1 MRKLEIS
8 ASMKKRIANTLPK
21 LNEYQRKRYLA
32 AEAKAIGYGG
42 ISLVSREVGTSR
54 QTLTEGVQELD
65 DPNAEIIVQGRS
77 RKPGGGRK
85 PIWESHPSILEALK
99 ELVSAHT
106 KGDPMNL
113 LTWTNKSLRTLQQEL
128 KEKGYEVS
136 HSVVGKLLKK
146 LGYSLQ
152 ANKKTLTTTKS
163 HPDRDKQF
171 EHINTE
177 TKKATEAGNP
187 VLSIDAKKKEKV
199 GNFKNDG
206 KTYQEKETPVEVLDH
221 DFPIP
226 ALGKVTPY
234 GVYDIFR
241 NQGFVNVG
249 ISADT
254 AMFAVESLRRWWY
267 AEGNV
272 TYGKAQEIVITADCG
287 GSNGNR
293 SRLWKR
299 EIQEFADEIGKPIK
313 ILHYP
318 PGTSKWNKIEHR
330 LFSFISINWQGV
342 PLISTAIIL
351 SLIGATTTKT
361 GLAVTCMLDENTYE
375 KGLKVSDEEL
385 STINITPHDFHGEW
399 NYTIKP
405 NTS

>member
-1 MRKLEIS
+1 MRRLES
-8 ASMKKRIANTLPK
+8 TDSMKERLANTLPK
-21 LNEYQRKRYLA
+21 LNEYQRKIYLA

-42 ISLVSREVGTSR
+42 ISLVSRELGVSR
-54 QTLTEGVQELD
+54 RTLTEGVKELEN
-65 DPNAEIIVQGRS
+65 PNAKVIEQGRS

-85 PIWESHPSILEALK
+85 PIWESYPGILEELK
-99 ELVSAHT
+99 ELVTAHT
-106 KGDPMNL
+106 KGDPMSS
-113 LTWTNKSLRTLQQEL
+113 LTWTNKSLRTLQREL
-128 KEKGYEVS
+128 KPKGYEVS
-136 HSVVGKLLKK
+136 HRIVGIMLKK

-152 ANKKTLTTTKS
+152 ANKKTLTTTQS
-163 HPDRDKQF
+163 HPDRDAQF
-171 EHINTE
+171 EHINSE
-177 TKKATEAGNP
+177 TRKAIEAGNP

-199 GNFKNDG
+199 GNFKNNG
-206 KTYQEKETPVEVLDH
+206 KTYQEQKTPVEVLDH

-226 ALGKVTPY
+226 ELGKATPY

-254 AMFAVESLRRWWY
+254 AMFAVESLRRWWQ
-267 AEGNV
+267 AEGSI
-272 TYGKAQEIVITADCG
+272 TYRNAQEIVITADCG

-299 EIQEFADEIGKPIK
+299 EIQEFANEIGKPIK

-330 LFSFISINWQGV
+330 LFSFISINWQGI

-375 KGLKVSDEEL
+375 KGLKVSDGEL
-385 STINITPHDFHGEW
+385 SAINITPHEFHGEW
-399 NYTIKP
+399 NYTINP
-405 NTS
+405 DTT

>member
-1 MRKLEIS
+1 
-8 ASMKKRIANTLPK
+8 MKERLANTLPK
-21 LNEYQRKRYLA
+21 LNEYQRKIYLA

-42 ISLVSREVGTSR
+42 ISLVSRELGVSR
-54 QTLTEGVQELD
+54 RTLTEGVKELEN
-65 DPNAEIIVQGRS
+65 PNAKVIEQGRS

-85 PIWESHPSILEALK
+85 PIWESYPGILEELK
-99 ELVSAHT
+99 ELVTAHT
-106 KGDPMNL
+106 KGDPMSS
-113 LTWTNKSLRTLQQEL
+113 LTWTNKSLRTLQREL
-128 KEKGYEVS
+128 KPKGYEVS
-136 HSVVGKLLKK
+136 HRIVGIMLKK

-152 ANKKTLTTTKS
+152 ANKKTLTTTQS
-163 HPDRDKQF
+163 HPDRDAQF
-171 EHINTE
+171 EHINSE
-177 TKKATEAGNP
+177 TRKAIEAGNP

-199 GNFKNDG
+199 GNFKNNG
-206 KTYQEKETPVEVLDH
+206 KTYQEQKTPVEVLDH

-226 ALGKVTPY
+226 ELGKATPY

-254 AMFAVESLRRWWY
+254 AMFAVESLRRWWQ
-267 AEGNV
+267 AEGSI
-272 TYGKAQEIVITADCG
+272 TYRNAQEIVITADCG

-299 EIQEFADEIGKPIK
+299 EIQEFANEIGKPIK

-330 LFSFISINWQGV
+330 LFSFISINWQGI

-375 KGLKVSDEEL
+375 KGLKVSDGEL
-385 STINITPHDFHGEW
+385 SAINITPHEFHGEW
-399 NYTIKP
+399 NYTINP
-405 NTS
+405 DTT